1 MGQDLS
7 EEKQQQVRHL
17 NPQGPFYQDSASR
30 ANLKVTLTATTRA
43 IAQRPGVVSPGPR
56 LCWACPTL
64 QFWHIPPMKRGCSKV
79 TLRLPQEM
87 QMSGEERKQS
97 VIEGAPSHLGP
108 KPGSRKEGRKA
119 SGRGP
124 VEQGGMWPHPRSLL
138 ISQSSDAAFQER
150 HAMRTNACL
159 REQARPRVTLEMSL
173 SSQSLGPGTLIP
185 SFPALRA
192 PSWTHHHLAKGD
204 RHGRH

>member
-1 MGQDLS
+1 M
-7 EEKQQQVRHL
+7 

-30 ANLKVTLTATTRA
+30 ANLKVTLIAITHAT
-43 IAQRPGVVSPGPR
+43 AQRPGVVSPGPR

-87 QMSGEERKQS
+87 QMSGEQRKQS

-124 VEQGGMWPHPRSLL
+124 MEQGGHAAP
-138 ISQSSDAAFQER
+138 SQEPTHLPEQRCRLPGKACYEDKRLPA
-150 HAMRTNACL
+150 RTGPTPGHSGDVPEQPVL
-159 REQARPRVTLEMSL
+159 RAWDPDPILPSPEGPELDTP
-173 SSQSLGPGTLIP
+173 SLGKGRQTWE
-185 SFPALRA
+185 ALMTTR
-192 PSWTHHHLAKGD
+192 
-204 RHGRH
+204 

>member
-87 QMSGEERKQS
+87 QMSGEQRKQS
-97 VIEGAPSHLGP
+97 VIEGPPSRLGP

-124 VEQGGMWPHPRSLL
+124 MEQGG
-138 ISQSSDAAFQER
+138 
-150 HAMRTNACL
+150 HA
-159 REQARPRVTLEMSL
+159 
-173 SSQSLGPGTLIP
+173 
-185 SFPALRA
+185 A
-192 PSWTHHHLAKGD
+192 PSQEPTHLPEQRCHLSGKACYKDKCLPARTGLTL
-204 RHGRH
+204 RRCP